1 MRLRSNGSV
10 SEGLIAGA
18 IGGLL
23 ASWIMPRFQSR
34 LAHALG
40 HTDPHEGQDE
50 DATVKTAQRISSAL
64 LGRELSAEQKR
75 TAGPLVHYA
84 YGTGVGALYGGLAQE
99 HGTATSGFGTAY
111 GAAAWALGDEV
122 AVPSLG
128 LGRKP
133 TETPISQHFQLLA
146 AHLVYGITLEAVRRL
161 VLTVLKAAR
170 SGNDRS

>member
-1 MRLRSNGSV
+1 
-10 SEGLIAGA
+10 
-18 IGGLL
+18 
-23 ASWIMPRFQSR
+23 MPQFQFL

-50 DATVKTAQRISSAL
+50 DATVKTAQKISSAL
-64 LGRELSAEQKR
+64 LGHRLSEEQKK

-84 YGTGVGALYGGLAQE
+84 YGTGIGAAYGGLAQKYAA
-99 HGTATSGFGTAY
+99 TTSGFGIAY

-128 LGRKP
+128 LGKKP

-146 AHLVYGITLEAVRRL
+146 AHLVYGITLEGVRRL
-161 VLTVLKAAR
+161 ALKAL
-170 SGNDRS
+170 